1 MNFGAMGDERVQDV
15 FRRVDAELFE
25 AAGLD
30 GIGILGAV
38 SQERLDTLAADPAFV
53 ASLYTLRD
61 DVQRSLAAPHWFQL
75 RHEGELDLVAY
86 FSPEFG
92 LAEAL
97 PMYSGGLGILA
108 GDHLKAASD
117 LGIPLVG
124 LGLFYHYGYM
134 QQTIDRTGWQ
144 RERFREQIPR
154 DMALSPVTDARI
166 TIDLAGVPTG
176 ARVWRVDV
184 GRVQLYLLD
193 SDVSENDEFGCS
205 VTDRLYGGDTEQR
218 IRQEIL
224 LGVGGV
230 RLLEALGLRPQVF
243 HMNEGHAAFLAL
255 ERIRRAISD
264 DGLRFEEAVEA
275 TRPAQVFTTHTPVP
289 AGIDRFPR
297 ALIERY
303 FTEWADE
310 CGVTID
316 TLMELG
322 HEPGTEPGK
331 DLNLA
336 AMALRLAGA
345 ANGVSRIHGAVSRQM
360 FSGIW
365 PALARRR
372 DADRVGDQRRPRPH
386 LGVPR
391 DGRPPRPPA
400 RFRLARSRR
409 RALAAPRRGVR
420 RRAVGDPPDRSRT
433 TRRLRTASD
442 PPGTDGARDARG
454 GDGVV
459 RLDPRPRDADHRFR
473 ATVCAVQAGNSA
485 PAATAIA

>member
-53 ASLYTLRD
+53 ASLYALRD

-297 ALIERY
+297 ALDR
-303 FTEWADE
+303 ALLH
-310 CGVTID
+310 GVGRRVRRHD
-316 TLMELG
+316 R
-322 HEPGTEPGK
+322 H
-331 DLNLA
+331 A
-336 AMALRLAGA
+336 
-345 ANGVSRIHGAVSRQM
+345 HGA
-360 FSGIW
+360 W
-365 PALARRR
+365 PRAGDGTGQGSQPRR
-372 DADRVGDQRRPRPH
+372 D
-386 LGVPR
+386 GV
-391 DGRPPRPPA
+391 
-400 RFRLARSRR
+400 
-409 RALAAPRRGVR
+409 APRRR
-420 RRAVGDPPDRSRT
+420 RERRLADPRRSQPPDVLRHLARARPPTKRRSGR
-433 TRRLRTASD
+433 
-442 PPGTDGARDARG
+442 
-454 GDGVV
+454 
-459 RLDPRPRDADHRFR
+459 
-473 ATVCAVQAGNSA
+473 
-485 PAATAIA
+485 